1 MRIND
6 LSLDEKWISEAD
18 SPLRK
23 KDDISLSDGLFY
35 RKVTDDEGQTP
46 QKSGREINR
55 FSLLNEPTGC
65 EKGKKSVDQLAHL
78 FWALCAKCLFGS

>member
-55 FSLLNEPTGC
+55 FRFLMNQQDVRRE
-65 EKGKKSVDQLAHL
+65 KKSVDHLAHL
-78 FWALCAKCLFGS
+78 FWALLL